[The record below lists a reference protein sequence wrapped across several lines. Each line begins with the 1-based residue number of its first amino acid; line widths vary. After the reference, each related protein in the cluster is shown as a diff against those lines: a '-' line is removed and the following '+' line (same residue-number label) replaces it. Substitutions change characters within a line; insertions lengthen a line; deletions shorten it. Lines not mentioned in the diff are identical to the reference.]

1 MHAQSRPRE
10 GCRGGRDQDK
20 MRTNKTERGA
30 GRGVWHIF
38 RFIFRIGSVFRS
50 LLVVLPFAPHPSE
63 TGHSVNH
70 PTRKVIYS
78 KHPARQ
84 LVYKDHRHFEDQA
97 TPVQRK
103 EEHQATPVQ
112 RKEEHQ
118 ATPAL
123 SAEDQATLRALS
135 ARASIPRG
143 SAKQQ
148 RPGRSRPARPAQPGE
163 RGPGIIMA
171 PRGIGTVEWL
181 QGRAHLVLFR
191 PAEVLEGVLPNVL
204 PRPYPSPAARAPNG
218 SRRVQL
224 VRRDG
229 QDVST
234 LYGRGG
240 AGGQARP
247 YPSPAARAR
256 PAAAGAGVR
265 RLGGLGV
272 RRGAPVRGGR
282 CLGAMNRVVS
292 RQHLTTSC

>member
-1 MHAQSRPRE
+1 MSAMHAQSRPRE

-84 LVYKDHRHFEDQA
+84 LVYKDHRHFED
-97 TPVQRK
+97 
-103 EEHQATPVQ
+103 QATPVQ

-272 RRGAPVRGGR
+272 RRGATVRWGR